1 MAPKPRWILSVPGCW
16 NAQISAEQR
25 GAVVEGEVAI
35 VVSDESEPILTGP
48 GIQCLVSHFFLA
60 PTSWDERWP
69 DKWKGPQ
76 HKARGPT
83 GPGGPKPTQLTPV
96 WSRRVSI
103 VAMCA
108 PEGVPSSHEEGEAR
122 PIRGSRGLWRA
133 HSASSSRLD
142 KSWSC
147 ELSMALLLLR
157 RSWTQNTTAVGR
169 VREVEPTAVPEVPA
183 LCDIGVLT
191 LQREGGDSV
200 REPPTAAAPGE
211 GKRKVCYVQCCGG
224 HLQPLTLTHS
234 TLCLQTLRGT
244 RLNWT
249 PFLSVG
255 SKREDLQSMLEIFLS
270 GERST
275 AENSICGRT
284 ASSRSLT
291 KLVVTSGLLVP
302 HGARA
307 PLAAEK
313 CDLYARSS
321 AGPRIHC
328 LDAPQTAG
336 RGRLKPGNSTGK
348 MDSGRH
354 DQSLVLGRSRPG
366 YEDHES
372 GVDMRR
378 WPSSTSTTRMALS
391 DAISS
396 LASGSQASDHYNGES
411 CIRRENAERKRST
424 NQSESGDIG
433 SGISGVRDRNN
444 AEPSPASDELHTAS
458 SNNEGLPRGQGFFVT
473 LATALKQRDGRRTPW
488 PKQQQSARR
497 QPWRVQG
504 SFWNASRRAPDPDIA
519 DEQHT
524 APRAV
529 DPVGSDNRAP
539 DPDVADE
546 QHTSLRAVDPV
557 GTDNAT
563 VRSEG
568 DVSLDPSLNA
578 DDVGDIK
585 RNTGLQ
591 GPGRRDRPVHGD
603 RLGGGVVDTE
613 TPAAQFYAGSPT
625 DLNGCVGTSVRA
637 PLLFGPSLE
646 DPPEDEPTPL
656 QCVNP
661 SEGDALGP
669 PGIYDSNATS
679 GERGLEPIASTEISS
694 LRTTTEH
701 SNVTARGSGGLDP
714 PSHAFFPIQ
723 DNGVIDG
730 EGQLNIL
737 TLSGDSQQQR
747 QQQRS
752 CLDPPIIN
760 NETVEDDTAKQST
773 RDHDLVTEPSKS
785 MRLALWGLW
794 SGLMR
799 RLVGSGL
806 GLALLLASGWF
817 IDLSL
822 EPLHRNSIQQHFI
835 MPSCPSSLGGNAL
848 EWEAE
853 VQEIEVD
860 DGLPTFSSPF
870 SLRTNTKPAND
881 DALCD
886 DPSSTSLVHRVSEGD
901 ERVVEQTYTTA
912 YTHSR
917 LQSLLPTSTSM
928 MAHDSDPE
936 GDGNFLL

>member
-1 MAPKPRWILSVPGCW
+1 
-16 NAQISAEQR
+16 
-25 GAVVEGEVAI
+25 
-35 VVSDESEPILTGP
+35 
-48 GIQCLVSHFFLA
+48 
-60 PTSWDERWP
+60 
-69 DKWKGPQ
+69 
-76 HKARGPT
+76 
-83 GPGGPKPTQLTPV
+83 
-96 WSRRVSI
+96 
-103 VAMCA
+103 
-108 PEGVPSSHEEGEAR
+108 
-122 PIRGSRGLWRA
+122 
-133 HSASSSRLD
+133 
-142 KSWSC
+142 
-147 ELSMALLLLR
+147 
-157 RSWTQNTTAVGR
+157 
-169 VREVEPTAVPEVPA
+169 
-183 LCDIGVLT
+183 
-191 LQREGGDSV
+191 
-200 REPPTAAAPGE
+200 
-211 GKRKVCYVQCCGG
+211 
-224 HLQPLTLTHS
+224 
-234 TLCLQTLRGT
+234 
-244 RLNWT
+244 
-249 PFLSVG
+249 
-255 SKREDLQSMLEIFLS
+255 
-270 GERST
+270 
-275 AENSICGRT
+275 
-284 ASSRSLT
+284 
-291 KLVVTSGLLVP
+291 
-302 HGARA
+302 
-307 PLAAEK
+307 
-313 CDLYARSS
+313 
-321 AGPRIHC
+321 
-328 LDAPQTAG
+328 
-336 RGRLKPGNSTGK
+336 

-378 WPSSTSTTRMALS
+378 WPSSTSTKRMALS
-391 DAISS
+391 DAILS
-396 LASGSQASDHYNGES
+396 LASGSQASDHNNGES

-524 APRAV
+524 
-529 DPVGSDNRAP
+529 
-539 DPDVADE
+539 
-546 QHTSLRAVDPV
+546 SLRAVDPV
-557 GTDNAT
+557 GTDNVT

-585 RNTGLQ
+585 RSFEIAEKTLDGCLDGFRSDCQTLDNRVQDVETAQ
-591 GPGRRDRPVHGD
+591 FTVTD
-603 RLGGGVVDTE
+603 LGGGVVDTE

-625 DLNGCVGTSVRA
+625 EINGCVGTPVRA

-646 DPPEDEPTPL
+646 DPPEDEPTPP
-656 QCVNP
+656 QCVDP
-661 SEGDALGP
+661 SEGDALDP

-694 LRTTTEH
+694 LRTIEH
-701 SNVTARGSGGLDP
+701 SNIARSSRGIDP

-737 TLSGDSQQQR
+737 TLSGDSQQR

-760 NETVEDDTAKQST
+760 IETVEDDTAKQST

-794 SGLMR
+794 SGLV

-817 IDLSL
+817 IGLSL

-848 EWEAE
+848 EVQHLTLTMLFIAGGNLSGDANDLPPLQVNKPVALGANNTNGLPSETEIGPWAEDVLPTPINRSDLRTDETPANDDALYIDPSSTSLVDRVSEGDECVVEITTNANNTNELQWEAE
-853 VQEIEVD
+853 DESVKEIEITDADEMPKEIEITDADETPTEIEIIDADESLQEIEVD
-860 DGLPTFSSPF
+860 DGLPSLSSPS
-870 SLRTNTKPAND
+870 SLRTNTTPTND
-881 DALCD
+881 DALCNDTSSIPD
-886 DPSSTSLVHRVSEGD
+886 DRVSEGD
-901 ERVVEQTYTTA
+901 ERVVGPTPVNDDALLSDPSSASLVDRVSEGDERVVKLTCELTCTA
-912 YTHSR
+912 YT
-917 LQSLLPTSTSM
+917 
-928 MAHDSDPE
+928 ADC
-936 GDGNFLL
+936 